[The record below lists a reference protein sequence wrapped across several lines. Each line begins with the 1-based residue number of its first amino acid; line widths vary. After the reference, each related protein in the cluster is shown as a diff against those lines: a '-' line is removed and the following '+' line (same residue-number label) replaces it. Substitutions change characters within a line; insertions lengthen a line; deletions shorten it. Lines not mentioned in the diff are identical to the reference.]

1 MTVPIAVSPS
11 VLTPGLY
18 LVVDLLA
25 SAAAPGVGQLRTLI
39 ISPKSSAGDLTVD
52 TEVRTIG
59 DAAEASVAFGTG
71 TPGHLAAVQVF
82 GQFPSAIVDAISPTP
97 SAGGVSTL
105 VVTFSGSP
113 TADNTVVVDIQG
125 VEFEVAWLSTDSLTE
140 VALRVSDAIAERTE
154 QFLVTGTPV
163 VAVLTLDS
171 KVAGPIGNDVL
182 VRMTLKGA
190 ATGGAAISY
199 TSSPAAAPL
208 AAGTTEPDYTTAL
221 SNVVGEEYHYILPCL
236 ANSDANN
243 IASTSNVRRVYN
255 HIVALNEGK
264 DAKLQQFIVASTLTV
279 AAAAAATPDADNASN
294 ATFGEHIL
302 CISGRGL
309 PAQLAARE
317 AGGRLKAI
325 SLDPAA
331 NRIGEN
337 MSEYVGAADKIANKP
352 TPAQSEQAIGG
363 GVSLIS
369 YTAQG
374 LETLVRAVT
383 THSQSATGA
392 ADRRLLDTQ
401 NVDGTYIIAR
411 DLRETLPQ
419 EYPQAKIAPDPV
431 AGGDLP
437 PQGVITPADIKSFI
451 ITRLRFWQVQAV
463 ATQASID
470 AAIADGTLS
479 VSINASDPTQ
489 VDIVVPF
496 AIVQPL
502 AKLGVVV
509 QRVQA
514 TS

>member
-39 ISPKSSAGDLTVD
+39 MSPKSSGGDLTVD

-59 DAAEASVAFGTG
+59 DADEAATAFGNG
-71 TPGHLAAVQVF
+71 TPGHLAAVLLF
-82 GQFPSAIVDAISPTP
+82 GQFPSAVVDAIAVT
-97 SAGGVSTL
+97 GGGGNASTL

-113 TADNTVVVDIQG
+113 TADNTVLVDLMG
-125 VEFEVAWLSTDSLTE
+125 VQFEVPWLSTDSLTE
-140 VALRVSDAIAERTE
+140 VALAVSDAIAERTAAIAC
-154 QFLVTGTPV
+154 TGTPV
-163 VAVLTLDS
+163 VAVLTLDA
-171 KVAGPIGNDVL
+171 KLAGPWGNDIIARL
-182 VRMTLKGA
+182 TLKGP

-236 ANSDANN
+236 SNGDANN
-243 IASTSNVRRVYN
+243 AASTSNVRRVYN
-255 HIVALNEGK
+255 HIVSLNEGK

-279 AAAAAATPDADNASN
+279 AGAIAATPDVDNASN

-325 SLDPAA
+325 SVDPAA
-331 NRIGEN
+331 NRIGED
-337 MSEYVGAADKIANKP
+337 MSEYIGAADKIANKP
-352 TPAQSEQAIGG
+352 TPSQSESAIGG

-374 LETLVRAVT
+374 IETLVRAVT
-383 THSQSATGA
+383 THSQTVTGA

-411 DLRETLPQ
+411 DLRENLPL
-419 EYPQAKIAPDPV
+419 EFPQAKIAPDPV
-431 AGGDLP
+431 AGEDLP
-437 PQGVITPADIKSFI
+437 PQGVITPTDIKSFI
-451 ITRLRFWQVQAV
+451 ITRLRFWQTEAV
-463 ATQASID
+463 ATQKSID
-470 AAIADGTLS
+470 DAIADGTLI
-479 VSINASDPTQ
+479 VQINASDPTQ

-502 AKLGVVV
+502 AKTGVTV

-514 TS
+514 S